1 MPPRFKTLKTGQHG
15 LMGANSREPIRQQSI
30 SRINGHKPTS
40 TKWPPVQ
47 AQSATVSGSW
57 QAATG
62 SWTAAASSADGAEA
76 RRSQVER

>member
-1 MPPRFKTLKTGQHG
+1 MRAQSGDIPGRATLVMQKFQLKLLADAVFVVWPG
-15 LMGANSREPIRQQSI
+15 
-30 SRINGHKPTS
+30 PTS

-57 QAATG
+57 QAATA
-62 SWTAAASSADGAEA
+62 SWTAATSSADGAEA